1 MRDFIR
7 LTKIVMDTLEQL
19 SDEQIN
25 DILTKQA
32 KLKIEYP
39 KKARAA
45 EAPAQDISEYV
56 RNIDLFQTR
65 EEAKIYLNGLKASK
79 KTLNDIA
86 KHYSVPVRSKDTN
99 AKIIDSTVEVVIG
112 SKLRFDA
119 LLSTDLIN

>member
-7 LTKIVMDTLEQL
+7 LTKIVMDTLDQL
-19 SDEQIN
+19 TDEQIN
-25 DILTKQA
+25 DILSKQA

-39 KKARAA
+39 KKARAI
-45 EAPAQDISEYV
+45 EAPAQDISEHV

-65 EEAKIYLNGLKASK
+65 EEAKVYLSGLKANK
-79 KTLNDIA
+79 KTFSDIA

-99 AKIIDSTVEVVIG
+99 AKIIDSIVEVVIG